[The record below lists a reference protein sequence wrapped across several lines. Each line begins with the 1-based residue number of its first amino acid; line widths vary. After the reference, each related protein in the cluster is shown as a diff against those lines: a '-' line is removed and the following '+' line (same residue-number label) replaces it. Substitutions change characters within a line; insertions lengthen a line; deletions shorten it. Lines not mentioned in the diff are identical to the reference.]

1 MKNSWAILWG
11 MKVYK
16 MVRTYPHSFNG
27 REFQNPLKSI
37 FWLDGNF
44 LVLYSI
50 QLMISIVVFVCYV
63 FYQQVNGQCAVSLI
77 FNPFLNIRTVHG
89 LILVSE
95 TVQYYNNLYFV
106 VLIFFLYV
114 VLSLQAVDSLRTIA
128 AEHSSQDLENH
139 FVPLVK
145 RLSQGLCEF

>member
-1 MKNSWAILWG
+1 
-11 MKVYK
+11 
-16 MVRTYPHSFNG
+16 
-27 REFQNPLKSI
+27 
-37 FWLDGNF
+37 
-44 LVLYSI
+44 
-50 QLMISIVVFVCYV
+50 MISIVAFVYYV

-77 FNPFLNIRTVHG
+77 LNPFLNIRTVHG

-106 VLIFFLYV
+106 VFCLLYV